1 METQRIKFDTLK
13 TSRSHSLHNIRLE
26 KMHHESKFTAK
37 NFFWWTSR
45 GWEAKSSD
53 VKLIPET
60 EQEQTKKAKNPFSP
74 SLQNL
79 IRDSTSEVICIKQTK
94 VFPTDVWF
102 PSGLRVSQ
110 RIFVSAPRTLCYSSK
125 ARGIVTFNNGI
136 RNHWD
141 RKCSGAGGI
150 SLAFV
155 QCQVQRGGVLSVA
168 KVRRSHSRN
177 KS

>member
-60 EQEQTKKAKNPFSP
+60 KQEQTKKAKNPFSP

-155 QCQVQRGGVLSVA
+155 QCQVQRGGL
-168 KVRRSHSRN
+168 VRGQSPSEWQQE
-177 KS
+177 